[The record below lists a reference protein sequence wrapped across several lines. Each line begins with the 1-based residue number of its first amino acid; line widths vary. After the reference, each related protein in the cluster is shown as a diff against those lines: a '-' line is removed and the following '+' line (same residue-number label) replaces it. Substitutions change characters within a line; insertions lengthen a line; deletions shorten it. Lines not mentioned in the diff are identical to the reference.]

1 MMSAVELIGRGRA
14 TLTMSVDKGKADSA
28 LGCFEVW
35 KSDPNETL
43 NPASVLNWQMLFV
56 PRSTFEIAVVWTM
69 RRAPSQASQMRRR
82 DFITALGTAAT
93 WPLAARAQQPAK
105 MKRIAFVSPAAK
117 VSEISVSG
125 RPYYR
130 AFFEELSRLGYV
142 EGQNLG
148 VERYSGEGR
157 PERYAELARDVVNT
171 HPDLILAVAAR
182 LSLDFKMATTTIPIV
197 TLIIDPIA
205 MGLVASIARPGGNI
219 TGVTIAAGLELIGK
233 RMGLLVEAMP
243 KLSTVGYLVSRP
255 YWEDPRG
262 AAAREAAKRAGIS
275 LKAALLGNAF
285 NEAEYQR
292 VFRSMEQDRADALMV
307 SDENEHLT
315 YRATIVELAAKGRI
329 PAIYA
334 LREFVEVGGLMAYSI
349 DLADIYRRVAN
360 LIDKILRGANPGDI
374 PFYQPTKFE
383 LSINLKTA
391 KALGLEIPAMLLARA
406 DEVIE

>member
-1 MMSAVELIGRGRA
+1 
-14 TLTMSVDKGKADSA
+14 
-28 LGCFEVW
+28 
-35 KSDPNETL
+35 
-43 NPASVLNWQMLFV
+43 
-56 PRSTFEIAVVWTM
+56 
-69 RRAPSQASQMRRR
+69 MRRR
-82 DFITALGTAAT
+82 DFITALGTAAI
-93 WPLAARAQQPAK
+93 WPLAARAQQPTK
-105 MKRIAFVSPAAK
+105 MKRIAFVHPSNK
-117 VSEISVSG
+117 VSELSVSG

-171 HPDLILAVAAR
+171 HPDLIVAVAAR

-197 TLIIDPIA
+197 SLIIDPIA

-219 TGVTIAAGLELIGK
+219 TGVTISGGLELIGK
-233 RMGLLVEAMP
+233 RIGLLVEAMP

-255 YWEDPRG
+255 WWEDPRG
-262 AAAREAAKRAGIS
+262 EAAREAAKQAGIS
-275 LKAALLGNAF
+275 LKAVLLGAF
-285 NEAEYQR
+285 NEAEYQH

-307 SDENEHLT
+307 SDETENFT
-315 YRATIVELAAKGRI
+315 NRATIVELAAKGRI
-329 PAIYA
+329 PTIYSY
-334 LREFVEVGGLMAYSI
+334 REFVQVGGLMAYSI
-349 DLADIYRRVAN
+349 DQVEIYRHLAN
-360 LIDKILRGANPGDI
+360 LIDKIFRGANPGDI

-391 KALGLEIPAMLLARA
+391 KALGFEMPAMLLGRA

>member
-1 MMSAVELIGRGRA
+1 
-14 TLTMSVDKGKADSA
+14 
-28 LGCFEVW
+28 
-35 KSDPNETL
+35 
-43 NPASVLNWQMLFV
+43 
-56 PRSTFEIAVVWTM
+56 
-69 RRAPSQASQMRRR
+69 MRRR
-82 DFITALGTAAT
+82 DLITALGTAAT

-105 MKRIAFVSPAAK
+105 MKRIAFVHPSNK

-130 AFFEELSRLGYV
+130 AFFEELNRLGYV

-171 HPDLILAVAAR
+171 HPDLIVAVAAR
-182 LSLDFKMATTTIPIV
+182 LSLNFKMATTTIPIV
-197 TLIIDPIA
+197 SLINDPVA
-205 MGLVASIARPGGNI
+205 LGLVASIARPGGNI
-219 TGVTIAAGLELIGK
+219 TGVTISGGLELVGK
-233 RMGLLVEAMP
+233 RMGLLVEAIP
-243 KLSTVGYLVSRP
+243 KLSTVSYLVSRP

-262 AAAREAAKRAGIS
+262 AAAREAAKQAGIS
-275 LKAALLGNAF
+275 LKAVLLGNAF

-307 SDENEHLT
+307 SDETEHFS
-315 YRATIVELAAKGRI
+315 YRATIIELAAKGRI
-329 PAIYA
+329 PTIYSY
-334 LREFVEVGGLMAYSI
+334 REFVEVGGLMAYSI
-349 DLADIYRRVAN
+349 DQADMYRRVAN
-360 LIDKILRGANPGDI
+360 LIDKIFRGANPGDI

-391 KALGLEIPAMLLARA
+391 KALGLEMPAMLLGRA

>member
-1 MMSAVELIGRGRA
+1 
-14 TLTMSVDKGKADSA
+14 
-28 LGCFEVW
+28 
-35 KSDPNETL
+35 
-43 NPASVLNWQMLFV
+43 
-56 PRSTFEIAVVWTM
+56 
-69 RRAPSQASQMRRR
+69 MRRR
-82 DFITALGTAAT
+82 DFITALGAAAT

-105 MKRIAFVSPAAK
+105 MKRIAFVRPAGP
-117 VSEISVSG
+117 VSEVSVSG

-197 TLIIDPIA
+197 SMINDPIA
-205 MGLVASIARPGGNI
+205 LGLAASIARPGGNI
-219 TGVTIAAGLELIGK
+219 TGVTISGGLELIGK

-243 KLSTVGYLVSRP
+243 KLSTVSYLVSRP

-262 AAAREAAKRAGIS
+262 AAAREAAKQAGLL
-275 LKAALLGNAF
+275 LKAVLLGAF

-292 VFRSMEQDRADALMV
+292 VFRSMEQDRADGLMV
-307 SDENEHLT
+307 SDEAENIT

-329 PAIYA
+329 PTIYA
-334 LREFVEVGGLMAYSI
+334 VRDFVEAGGLMAYSP

-360 LIDKILRGANPGDI
+360 LIDKILKGTNPGDI

-391 KALGLEIPAMLLARA
+391 KALGLEMPAMLLGRA

>member
-1 MMSAVELIGRGRA
+1 M
-14 TLTMSVDKGKADSA
+14 
-28 LGCFEVW
+28 
-35 KSDPNETL
+35 
-43 NPASVLNWQMLFV
+43 Q
-56 PRSTFEIAVVWTM
+56 
-69 RRAPSQASQMRRR
+69 RRE
-82 DFITALGTAAT
+82 FITLLGGAAAT

-105 MKRIAFVSPAAK
+105 MKRIAFVHPAGK

-125 RPYYR
+125 RPHYR

-148 VERYSGEGR
+148 VERYSGEGQ

-171 HPDLILAVAAR
+171 HPDLILAVGAR

-197 TLIIDPIA
+197 TMIIDPIA

-219 TGVTIAAGLELIGK
+219 TGVTIAGGLEIIGK

-243 KLSTVGYLVSRP
+243 KLSTVGYLASRP
-255 YWEDPRG
+255 FWEDPRG

-275 LKAALLGNAF
+275 LSPALLGSAF

-307 SDENEHLT
+307 SDEPEHIT

-329 PAIYA
+329 PTIYPF
-334 LREFVEVGGLMAYSI
+334 REFVEVGGLMAYSI
-349 DLADIYRRVAN
+349 DLADIYRRLAN

-374 PFYQPTKFE
+374 PFYRPTKFE
-383 LSINLKTA
+383 LISISRLRKRSA
-391 KALGLEIPAMLLARA
+391 SKCQRCCSPAPMR
-406 DEVIE
+406 

>member
-1 MMSAVELIGRGRA
+1 
-14 TLTMSVDKGKADSA
+14 
-28 LGCFEVW
+28 
-35 KSDPNETL
+35 
-43 NPASVLNWQMLFV
+43 
-56 PRSTFEIAVVWTM
+56 
-69 RRAPSQASQMRRR
+69 MRRR

-105 MKRIAFVSPAAK
+105 MKRIALVISAGK
-117 VSEISVSG
+117 VSTISVSG
-125 RPYYR
+125 RPTYR
-130 AFFEELSRLGYV
+130 VFFEELNRLGYV

-171 HPDLILAVAAR
+171 HPDLILAVGGR
-182 LSLDFKMATTTIPIV
+182 LSLDFKMATKTIPIV
-197 TLIIDPIA
+197 TMIIDPIA

-219 TGVTIAAGLELIGK
+219 TGVTIAGGFEIIGK

-243 KLSTVGYLVSRP
+243 KLSTVGYLASRP
-255 YWEDPRG
+255 FWEDPRG
-262 AAAREAAKRAGIS
+262 AAVREAAKQAGIS
-275 LKAALLGNAF
+275 LKAVLLGAF

-292 VFRSMEQDRADALMV
+292 VFRSMEQDRAEALMV
-307 SDENEHLT
+307 SDESEHVT
-315 YRATIVELAAKGRI
+315 NRATIVELAAKGRI
-329 PAIYA
+329 PTIYSY
-334 LREFVEVGGLMAYSI
+334 REFVEVGGLIAYGT
-349 DLADIYRRVAN
+349 DLADIYRRLAH

-391 KALGLEIPAMLLARA
+391 KALGLEMPAMLLGRA